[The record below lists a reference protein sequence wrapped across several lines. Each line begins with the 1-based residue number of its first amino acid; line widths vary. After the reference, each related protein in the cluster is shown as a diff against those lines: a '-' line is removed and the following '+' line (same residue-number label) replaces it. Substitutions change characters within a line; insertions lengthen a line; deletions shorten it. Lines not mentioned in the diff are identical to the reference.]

1 MIFWLYFVRSG
12 RGLNWIK
19 VILNVSQLL
28 LSDFLHCVG
37 LQSFNKDII
46 PVIVNDPKFIKWDLI
61 TLEIKITLIL
71 ENL

>member
-46 PVIVNDPKFIKWDLI
+46 PVIVNDPKFIKWDLM
-61 TLEIKITLIL
+61 TLDTTLIL
-71 ENL
+71 ENI

>member
-46 PVIVNDPKFIKWDLI
+46 PVIVNDPKFIKLDLM
-61 TLEIKITLIL
+61 TLDINTTLIL
-71 ENL
+71 ENI